1 MSHKTVR
8 TLAIA
13 VLGLTLHVHPARAQQ
28 STPPSTT
35 PEEQL
40 AELGEFLAEV
50 DLNKAPACNPT
61 RAVGGK
67 LTPQQQAVCDRQNE
81 RIALWRERHAKLCK
95 ELKIQGG
102 KYGCK

>member
-1 MSHKTVR
+1 MSHTTVR
-8 TLAIA
+8 VLTLT
-13 VLGLTLHVHPARAQQ
+13 VLGLTLHVHPAHAQQ
-28 STPPSTT
+28 SAPLPTT
-35 PEEQL
+35 TEEQL

-50 DLNKAPACNPT
+50 DLNKAPACNPAH
-61 RAVGGK
+61 AVGGR
-67 LTPQQQAVCDRQNE
+67 LTPQQQAICDRQNE